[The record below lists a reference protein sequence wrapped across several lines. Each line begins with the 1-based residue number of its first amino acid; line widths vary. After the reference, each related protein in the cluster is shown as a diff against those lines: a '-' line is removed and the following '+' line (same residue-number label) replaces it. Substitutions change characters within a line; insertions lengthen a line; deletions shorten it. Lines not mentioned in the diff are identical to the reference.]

1 MAYFDP
7 TKSTKVLVD
16 ASPTVLGDILMQDG
30 KIISYG
36 SRALTDFES
45 RYFQTQRECSQS
57 CGQLDIIIFIYMVR
71 SSR

>member
-45 RYFQTQRECSQS
+45 RYFQTQREA
-57 CGQLDIIIFIYMVR
+57 R
-71 SSR
+71 SRVGN